1 MNANISPL
9 AQTFKVDESFTGGV
23 LLTSAD
29 LFFATKDSVTPV
41 EIQIVDTLNGY
52 PTDLIVEGSKVV
64 LSASSVTASATSLVP
79 TKFKFDSLV
88 FLESG
93 KEYAIKVLTN
103 SPKYKVWTSVMGEK
117 RIDNPAVLI
126 TQQPALGSLFKSQN
140 NSTWT
145 PEQLQDLTF
154 RLNRAKFNT
163 GVIGNISLVEAPTND
178 IVTLVSN
185 PFMTTNGQT
194 TVKVHHINHGYAPGM
209 LVTYSGST
217 DATFNSQF
225 SVLSVINSDYYT
237 IGLASAASA
246 TNKVGGSDVQ
256 TEQSIK
262 YDTIMVSGISEG
274 REVGT
279 KVTARLSNSINRDA
293 TDTDITPEYFTDL
306 TSNKYVYTSANR
318 VSKLAGVNSFNLK
331 VALSSNND
339 AMSPGIDLE
348 LLSVD
353 LLSNKINNPSSTDID
368 FNIDGETIVVGA
380 SNVSFDAVTNNIT
393 IPSTTDYTKIKEGAW
408 VKILDAGGLNDG
420 LSGYISEIDT
430 FANTLTVV
438 GDTLVTES
446 NRSATVEQYISF
458 ISETS
463 NGGTAESKHITK
475 QVNLTNKSTGF
486 RILVDANIHTDA
498 ELELYYR
505 TGLQNAGLELSNVGW
520 SKHDITYKKS
530 VNETD
535 FIEYEFNITDL
546 DLFDQFQLK
555 FVLLSSNTAVTP
567 KLKLLRVIAHA

>member
-1 MNANISPL
+1 MSANISPL

-145 PEQLQDLTF
+145 AEQLQDLSF

-163 GVIGNISLVEAPTND
+163 GVISNVSLVEAPKND
-178 IVTLVSN
+178 IAYLVPN
-185 PFMTTNGQT
+185 PFKTTAGQT
-194 TVKVHHINHGYAPGM
+194 VVKVHHINHGYAPGM
-209 LVTYSGST
+209 LLTYTGS
-217 DATFNSQF
+217 DDSTFNAQF
-225 SVLSVINSDYYT
+225 SVLTVINSDYYT
-237 IGLASAASA
+237 IGLSTPAAA
-246 TNKVGGSDVQ
+246 TNKVGGSVVS
-256 TEQSIK
+256 TEKSIK
-262 YDTIMVSGISEG
+262 YDTIMLTGISEG
-274 REVGT
+274 RDVGT
-279 KVTARLSNSINRDA
+279 KITARLSNSTGRDGA
-293 TDTDITPEYFTDL
+293 DTDITPYEFTDL
-306 TSNKYVYTSANR
+306 TSNKYVYTSSNR
-318 VSKLAGVNSFNLK
+318 TSKLAGVNSFNLK
-331 VALSSNND
+331 VNLSSNND
-339 AMSPGIDLE
+339 AMSPVIDLE
-348 LLSVD
+348 SLSVD
-353 LLSNKINNPSSTDID
+353 LIGNKINKPSSNTDID
-368 FNIDGETIVVGA
+368 FNIDGETIVVGS
-380 SNVSFDAVTNNIT
+380 SNVSFVAATNKIT

-408 VKILDAGGLNDG
+408 VKIIDAGGLNNG
-420 LSGYISEIDT
+420 IEGYISNIDT
-430 FANTLTVV
+430 DANTLTIV
-438 GDTLVTES
+438 GGALQDQS
-446 NRSATVEQYISF
+446 GRSATIDQYISF

-463 NGGTAESKHITK
+463 NGGTAESKHITR
-475 QVNLTNKSTGF
+475 QVNLANKCTGF
-486 RILVDANIHTDA
+486 RIMFDANIHTDA
-498 ELELYYR
+498 DIELYYK
-505 TGLQNAGLELSNVGW
+505 TGLGGTDISNIGW
-520 SKHDITYKKS
+520 TKYPITYKKS

-535 FIEYEFNITDL
+535 FIAYEYNITDIES
-546 DLFDQFQLK
+546 FDQFKLK
-555 FVLLSSNTAVTP
+555 FVFLSSNTAVTP
-567 KLKLLRVIAHA
+567 RIKLLRVIAHA

>member
-103 SPKYKVWTSVMGEK
+103 SPKYKVWTSVMGEN

-145 PEQLQDLTF
+145 AEQLQDLSF

-163 GVIGNISLVEAPTND
+163 GVISNVSLVEAPTND
-178 IVTLVSN
+178 IAYLVPN
-185 PFMTTNGQT
+185 PFKTTTGQT
-194 TVKVHHINHGYAPGM
+194 VVKVHHINHGYAPGM
-209 LVTYSGST
+209 LLTYTGS
-217 DATFNSQF
+217 DDSTFNAQF
-225 SVLSVINSDYYT
+225 SVLTVINSDYYT
-237 IGLASAASA
+237 IGLSTPAAS
-246 TNKVGGSDVQ
+246 TNKVGGSVVS
-256 TEQSIK
+256 TEKSIK
-262 YDTIMVSGISEG
+262 YDTIMLTGISDG
-274 REVGT
+274 RDVGT
-279 KVTARLSNSINRDA
+279 KITARLSNSTGRDGA
-293 TDTDITPEYFTDL
+293 DTDITPYEFTDL
-306 TSNKYVYTSANR
+306 TSNKYVYTSSNR
-318 VSKLAGVNSFNLK
+318 TSKLAGVNSFNLK
-331 VALSSNND
+331 VNLSSNND
-339 AMSPGIDLE
+339 AMSPVIDLE
-348 LLSVD
+348 SLSVD
-353 LLSNKINNPSSTDID
+353 LIGNKINKPSSNTDID
-368 FNIDGETIVVGA
+368 FNIDGETIVVGS
-380 SNVSFDAVTNNIT
+380 SNVSFVAATNKIT

-408 VKILDAGGLNDG
+408 VKIIDAGGLNNG
-420 LSGYISEIDT
+420 IEGYISNIDT
-430 FANTLTVV
+430 DANTLTIV
-438 GDTLVTES
+438 GGALQDQS
-446 NRSATVEQYISF
+446 GRSATIDQYISF

-463 NGGTAESKHITK
+463 NGGTAESKHITR
-475 QVNLTNKSTGF
+475 QVNLANKCTGF
-486 RILVDANIHTDA
+486 RIMFDANIHTDA
-498 ELELYYR
+498 DIELYYK
-505 TGLQNAGLELSNVGW
+505 TGLGGTDISNIGW
-520 SKHDITYKKS
+520 TKYPITYKKS

-535 FIEYEFNITDL
+535 FIAYEYNITDIES
-546 DLFDQFQLK
+546 FDQFKLK
-555 FVLLSSNTAVTP
+555 FVFLSLNTAVTP
-567 KLKLLRVIAHA
+567 RIKLLRVIAHA